1 METVPKKGDAPVLTA
16 GKGISWM
23 AALKR
28 DKWLY
33 LLLIPGLLY
42 FLIFKYLPMW
52 GVLIAFKDYSPYLGF
67 WKSEWVG
74 FDYFKD
80 FFMNPDFSGCCAT
93 PSCWRAWIFCLPFPR
108 LSFWPC
114 F

>member
-1 METVPKKGDAPVLTA
+1 METVPKKRDAPVLTA

-80 FFMNPDFSGCCAT
+80 F
-93 PSCWRAWIFCLPFPR
+93 L
-108 LSFWPC
+108 
-114 F
+114 